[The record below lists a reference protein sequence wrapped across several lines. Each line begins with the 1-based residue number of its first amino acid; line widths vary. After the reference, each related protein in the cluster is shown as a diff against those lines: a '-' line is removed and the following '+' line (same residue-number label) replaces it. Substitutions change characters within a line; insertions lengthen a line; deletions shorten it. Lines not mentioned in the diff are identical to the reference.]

1 LFCSVRQLIPTAV
14 QRPQGAATCSSGSD
28 PHYPYLVSFILIKGM
43 ITFQVIYHYSS
54 PKLGCKVGC
63 LSWRCQASKM
73 VHTKARPFCAG
84 AYCKH
89 DCLVILRFLLQDALW
104 CRRVYST
111 LPMGAALHI
120 QLCNVRERYEGIIC
134 TTISLILYFAPGSIN
149 GRCKEVLFLGEEV
162 PHGTT
167 QAW

>member
-1 LFCSVRQLIPTAV
+1 VRQLIPTAV

-28 PHYPYLVSFILIKGM
+28 PHYPYLVSFLLIKGM
-43 ITFQVIYHYSS
+43 ITFQVIYPYSS

-63 LSWRCQASKM
+63 LSWCCHASW
-73 VHTKARPFCAG
+73 VQGQCTGTKACRFCAG
-84 AYCKH
+84 AYYKH
-89 DCLVILRFLLQDALW
+89 DCLVLLRFLLQDALRAAEFT
-104 CRRVYST
+104 RRCYH
-111 LPMGAALHI
+111 GRRLHI
-120 QLCNVRERYEGIIC
+120 QLCNVRERYQGIIC